1 MPDEDTGNPWLA
13 IPKTYKGK
21 FQVAVGAGVRIDS
34 PYVMLSSDN
43 DVTFMGNAE
52 MPSYTSGGVIL
63 TLPENCRPVVDII
76 ALFPATYDYTSQGG
90 SETRNISFKI
100 PSHEITGNI
109 SVTIPSSTIPISLPV
124 SEASAS
130 VSKNISIPSS
140 EVALPAQSVTIDSS
154 MVRASLSVPAK
165 TLTGSGSASFK
176 QTTVNLWPKQTEKR
190 LITNGSGFAV
200 ADYTVAS
207 KDVVIPG
214 QSSTVTVTIK
224 DSARVASGNIVIPEK
239 AVQIGG
245 STVVVPS
252 QTIPFSANIEIS
264 GQTSKGTIVIP
275 EQTVTTDVVLN
286 SGEIAVDTEAVI
298 SVPSETGTY
307 TEALPF
313 TISSNGEITA
323 DRDLTNAVVHLAGNS
338 YNIGVNWY
346 REED

>member
-1 MPDEDTGNPWLA
+1 MDEDTGNPWLA

-21 FQVAVGAGVRIDS
+21 FQATPGEGVTLDS
-34 PYVMLSSDN
+34 VNVMLSSDN
-43 DVTFMGNAE
+43 DVTFMGNAK
-52 MPSYTSGGVIL
+52 MASYAKDGVIL
-63 TLPENCRPVVDII
+63 TLPESCRPAVDII
-76 ALFPATYDYTSQGG
+76 ALFPTTYDYISAGG

-100 PSHEITGNI
+100 PSHEITGDI
-109 SVTIPSSTIPISLPV
+109 SVTIPRSTIPVSLPV
-124 SEASAS
+124 SDASAS
-130 VSKNISIPSS
+130 LSKNISIPSS
-140 EVALPAQSVTIDSS
+140 ELAIPAQSVTIDSS
-154 MVRASLSVPAK
+154 EVSATLSVPAK
-165 TLTGSGSASFK
+165 TLKGSGSASFK
-176 QTTVNLWPKQTEKR
+176 ETSVNLWPEQTEKR

-200 ADYTVAS
+200 ADYTVPS

-286 SGEIAVDTEAVI
+286 SGEVAVDTEAVI
-298 SVPSETGTY
+298 SVPSATGTY
-307 TEALPF
+307 TEAVPF
-313 TISSNGEITA
+313 NISANGEITA
-323 DRDLTNAVVHLAGNS
+323 DRDLTNAIVHLAGNS
-338 YNIGVNWY
+338 YNIGINWY

>member
-1 MPDEDTGNPWLA
+1 MDEDTGNPWLA
-13 IPKTYKGK
+13 LPKTYKGK
-21 FQVAVGAGVRIDS
+21 FQITSGDGVTIDS
-34 PYVMLSSDN
+34 HNVMLSSDN

-52 MPSYTSGGVIL
+52 MASYTSGGVIL
-63 TLPENCRPVVDII
+63 TLPESCRPAIDII
-76 ALFPATYDYTSQGG
+76 ALFPTTYDYTSPGG

-109 SVTIPSSTIPISLPV
+109 SVTIPRTAIPVSLPV
-124 SEASAS
+124 SDASS
-130 VSKNISIPSS
+130 SISKNISLPSF
-140 EVALPAQSVTIDSS
+140 EVPLPAQSVTIDSS
-154 MVRASLSVPAK
+154 MVSASLSVPAK
-165 TLTGSGSASFK
+165 TLTGSGTASFK
-176 QTTVNLWPKQTEKR
+176 QTTVNLWPEQDEKR

-207 KDVVIPG
+207 KDIVIPG

-239 AVQIGG
+239 TVQIGG
-245 STVVVPS
+245 STVVVPP

-286 SGEIAVDTEAVI
+286 SGEVAVDTEAVI
-298 SVPSETGTY
+298 SVPSATGTY
-307 TEALPF
+307 TEAVPF
-313 TISSNGEITA
+313 TISANGEITA
-323 DRDLTNAVVHLAGNS
+323 DRDLTNAIVHLAGNS

>member
-1 MPDEDTGNPWLA
+1 MDEDTGNPWLA

-21 FQVAVGAGVRIDS
+21 FQVTPGDGVTLDS
-34 PYVMLSSDN
+34 VNVMLSSDN

-52 MPSYTSGGVIL
+52 MASYAKDDVIL
-63 TLPENCRPVVDII
+63 TLPESCRPGVDII
-76 ALFPATYDYTSQGG
+76 ALFPTTYDYASQGG

-100 PSHEITGNI
+100 PSHKITGNI
-109 SVTIPSSTIPISLPV
+109 SVTIPSSTIPVSLPV
-124 SEASAS
+124 SNASAS
-130 VSKNISIPSS
+130 ISKNISIPSS
-140 EVALPAQSVTIDSS
+140 KVTLPSQSVTIDSS
-154 MVRASLSVPAK
+154 TVSASLSVPAK
-165 TLTGSGSASFK
+165 TLTGSG
-176 QTTVNLWPKQTEKR
+176 
-190 LITNGSGFAV
+190 FAV
-200 ADYTVAS
+200 ADCTVAS
-207 KDVVIPG
+207 KDIVIPG

-239 AVQIGG
+239 TVQIGG

-275 EQTVTTDVVLN
+275 EQTVTTDVTLN
-286 SGEIAVDTEAVI
+286 SGEIAVNTEAVI

-307 TEALPF
+307 TEAVPF
-313 TISSNGEITA
+313 YISSTGEITT

-346 REED
+346 REGD

>member
-1 MPDEDTGNPWLA
+1 MDEDTGNPWLA
-13 IPKTYKGK
+13 LPKTYKGK
-21 FQVAVGAGVRIDS
+21 FQVTPGESVTLDT
-34 PYVMLSSDN
+34 PNVMLSSDN

-52 MPSYTSGGVIL
+52 MASYTSGGVIL
-63 TLPENCRPVVDII
+63 TLPESCRPTIDII
-76 ALFPATYDYTSQGG
+76 ALFPTTYDYTSQGG

-100 PSHEITGNI
+100 PSHEITGTI
-109 SVTIPSSTIPISLPV
+109 SVTIPRSTIPVTLPV
-124 SEASAS
+124 SDASVS

-140 EVALPAQSVTIDSS
+140 KVAIPAQSVRIDSS
-154 MVRASLSVPAK
+154 TVSASLSVPAK
-165 TLTGSGSASFK
+165 TLTGSGTASFK
-176 QTTVNLWPKQTEKR
+176 ETTVNIWPKQSEKR

-207 KDVVIPG
+207 KDIVIPG

-239 AVQIGG
+239 TVQIAG

-286 SGEIAVDTEAVI
+286 SGVVAVDTEAVI
-298 SVPSETGTY
+298 SVPSTSGTY
-307 TEALPF
+307 TEAVPF
-313 TISSNGEITA
+313 TISSNGAITT
-323 DRDLTNAVVHLAGNS
+323 DRDLTNAIVHLAGNS
-338 YNIGVNWY
+338 YNIGINWY
-346 REED
+346 RRED

>member
-1 MPDEDTGNPWLA
+1 MDKDTGNPWLA

-21 FQVAVGAGVRIDS
+21 FQVTPGDGVTIDS
-34 PYVMLSSDN
+34 LNVMLSSDN
-43 DVTFMGNAE
+43 DVTFMGSAE
-52 MPSYTSGGVIL
+52 MASYTKDDVIL
-63 TLPENCRPVVDII
+63 TLPESCRPAIDII
-76 ALFPATYDYTSQGG
+76 ALFPTTYDYTSQGG

-109 SVTIPSSTIPISLPV
+109 SVTIPSSTIPVTLPV
-124 SEASAS
+124 SDASTS

-140 EVALPAQSVTIDSS
+140 EVALPPQSVRIDSS
-154 MVRASLSVPAK
+154 EMSASLSVPAK
-165 TLTGSGSASFK
+165 MLTGTGTASFK
-176 QTTVNLWPKQTEKR
+176 DTTVNLWPEQDEKR

-207 KDVVIPG
+207 KDIVIPG
-214 QSSTVTVTIK
+214 QSSAVTVTIK
-224 DSARVASGNIVIPEK
+224 DTERVASGNIVIPEK
-239 AVQIGG
+239 TLQIAG

-275 EQTVTTDVVLN
+275 KQTVTTDVVFS
-286 SGEIAVDTEAVI
+286 SGEVAVDTEAVI

-307 TEALPF
+307 TEAVPF
-313 TISSNGEITA
+313 YISSTGVITA

-338 YNIGVNWY
+338 YNIGVNFY
-346 REED
+346 RGGE